1 METIKQIEQNEKPKY
16 RIIFSRHGERLPSG
30 ELRPDGIER
39 SKKRGKKWK
48 DEAEVLKGYSS
59 DNPSKRAF
67 LTADISSTESK
78 IKSPLTD
85 KQYKTHEDTDL
96 QYNVFEPDLKHLL
109 KEGKDL
115 IEETTLKEAGLST
128 ERDENGK
135 LLVITSDLSK
145 EEQLRVAP
153 IRQENQKLA
162 FEYVLNNPEGSHRL
176 AMCLA
181 HQLISKIKV
190 LDRYKNYRKKNNQE
204 PEKDVILNN
213 VGHGIFAE
221 ALLQEAGVDIVDGE
235 KIEGID
241 LKNPKNGGYL
251 NPSESFEFEI
261 DESLSIPDLIP
272 LKINRNDGSSN
283 SGIYLDLKKMES
295 LDKDYKEWKESR
307 EEKKE

>member
-1 METIKQIEQNEKPKY
+1 
-16 RIIFSRHGERLPSG
+16 
-30 ELRPDGIER
+30 
-39 SKKRGKKWK
+39 
-48 DEAEVLKGYSS
+48 
-59 DNPSKRAF
+59 
-67 LTADISSTESK
+67 
-78 IKSPLTD
+78 
-85 KQYKTHEDTDL
+85 
-96 QYNVFEPDLKHLL
+96 
-109 KEGKDL
+109 
-115 IEETTLKEAGLST
+115 
-128 ERDENGK
+128 
-135 LLVITSDLSK
+135 
-145 EEQLRVAP
+145 
-153 IRQENQKLA
+153 
-162 FEYVLNNPEGSHRL
+162 
-176 AMCLA
+176 MCLA